1 MIRGTEIQMMMW
13 IEVIYVVASFVVRN
27 PNIVLGGRCRPFAH
41 LKVFA
46 QRVTRRIE
54 PAGYQGGETP
64 DADSTKG
71 FVNSGVSTI
80 RKVDSGSLRF

>member
-1 MIRGTEIQMMMW
+1 MMMW
-13 IEVIYVVASFVVRN
+13 IEVIYLVASFVV
-27 PNIVLGGRCRPFAH
+27 H
-41 LKVFA
+41 LKLFA

-54 PAGYQGGETP
+54 PARYEGRETP

-80 RKVDSGSLRF
+80 RKVDSDNLRF